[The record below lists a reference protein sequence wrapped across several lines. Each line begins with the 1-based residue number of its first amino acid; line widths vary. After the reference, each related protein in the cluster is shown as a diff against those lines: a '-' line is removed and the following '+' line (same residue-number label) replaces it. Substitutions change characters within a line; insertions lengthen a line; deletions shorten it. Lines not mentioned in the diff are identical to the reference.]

1 LFATAG
7 VTGAAIMVIEILGAK
22 MLAPYVGTSHF
33 VWTAQI
39 TVTLLALAVGYAAG
53 GWMADRSP
61 YPAWVYG
68 GMVAAAAWLAG
79 SVIGCE
85 SVAYWCLRFRLA
97 AGSLLAAAVL
107 FFVPLALLA
116 MVGPFFVRV
125 VTSSVAHVGSNVGR
139 LTALSTVGSVMG
151 TLLIGYVL
159 IPLLPNSATMSI
171 TAGVLVLVAAV
182 FFVGWGGKPRA
193 PALAG
198 GAVTLLVVGLAA
210 LQRPLMGTASFNEL
224 FRGNSNFGLLQV
236 VESESGRR
244 RWFLNDFLTQN
255 TYAPESGQSLS
266 LFTHML
272 YGLAKS
278 YTPDLRDAL
287 CVGMG
292 VGIVPMQLARDGAK
306 VDVVEINP
314 AVVPLAR
321 RFFGF
326 EPGRVALHI
335 GDGRQ
340 FFTATTNRYDTIVL
354 DAFLGESPP
363 SHLMTREAFAAMRR
377 CLKPGG
383 TLVMNTFAD
392 LGPGRDFFGASI
404 DRTLRQVF
412 SSVLVHDAQNGN
424 VFYVASD
431 RAPLG
436 LLRAPPLES
445 VPDELRWAVEHAVA
459 NVVSVEARRGRVLTD
474 NHNPVDFYDAANREA
489 LRRQLALSYRPD

>member
-1 LFATAG
+1 
-7 VTGAAIMVIEILGAK
+7 MVIEILGAK

-39 TVTLLALAVGYAAG
+39 TVTLLALATGYAVG
-53 GWMADRSP
+53 GWLADRAP
-61 YPAWVYG
+61 HPGWVYG
-68 GMVAAAAWLAG
+68 GMLVAAAWVAL

-97 AGSLLAAAVL
+97 AGSLLAALVL

-116 MVGPFFVRV
+116 TVGPFFVRV
-125 VTSSVAHVGSNVGR
+125 ITSSVAQVGSNVGR
-139 LTALSTVGSVMG
+139 LTALSTIGSVMG

-159 IPLLPNSATMSI
+159 IPLLPNSVTMSI
-171 TAGVLVLVAAV
+171 TSGVLVLAATV
-182 FFVGWGGKPRA
+182 YFIAWGAKVRA
-193 PALAG
+193 PAFTGTAAALMLTA
-198 GAVTLLVVGLAA
+198 LAA
-210 LQRPLMGTASFNEL
+210 LQRPAIATTNVREL
-224 FRGNSNFGLLQV
+224 FCGNSNFGLLQV
-236 VESESGRR
+236 VESGGGAR
-244 RWFLNDFLTQN
+244 RWFLNDLLTQN
-255 TYAPESGQSLS
+255 TYAPASGQSMS

-287 CVGMG
+287 CVGLG
-292 VGIVPMQLARDGAK
+292 VGIVPMQLARDGTR
-306 VDVVEINP
+306 VEVIEINP

-326 EPGRVALHI
+326 EPNRVAMQI

-340 FFTATTNRYDTIVL
+340 FFSTTTNRYDTIVL

-363 SHLMTREAFAAMRR
+363 SHLMTREAFESMRR
-377 CLKPGG
+377 SLKPGG

-392 LGPGRDFFGASI
+392 FTPGRDFFAASI

-412 SSVLVHDAQNGN
+412 ASVVIHDAENGN

-431 RAPLG
+431 RTPLSM
-436 LLRAPPLES
+436 LHSPPLEH
-445 VPDELRWAVEHAVA
+445 VPEELRWAAEQAFA
-459 NVVSVEARRGRVLTD
+459 NRVSVDTSRGRLLTD
-474 NHNPVDFYDAANREA
+474 DHNPVDFYDALNRES